1 MITVIIP
8 ALNEVDTIDK
18 VVAFARSAPDVT
30 EVLVIDDKSL
40 DNTVF
45 QAKSAGA
52 TVITSTRLGKGASM
66 KDGLL
71 CAKNELL
78 VFLDGDIHPY
88 PEETIQRLMAPLI
101 RDEADFVKSC
111 FSRNAGRVTELVAR
125 PLLNILFPDLGGFT
139 QPLSGMIAGK
149 KSFLQQIDFRDDYG
163 VDIGI
168 LIDMHLMKARIKE
181 VNIGHIEN
189 KSRPWQALGKMSKE
203 VSQTII
209 QKALQQNKPNANLE
223 ELQSLSEIR
232 DQMDFAIKESLLG
245 LDKLIVFDMDNT
257 LLDGKFIDT
266 CALLYGFEK
275 PLLEIRSMEND
286 PVLVTK
292 SIARLMKG
300 LNISQI
306 LAVADR
312 IPLARNAMEL
322 ISHLKSK
329 GYVAGIITDSYDVVA
344 NHIKTRI
351 GADFSLGNELEFSK
365 SVATGE
371 VKIPSFFFNQ
381 PGSICKHTLCKT
393 HAAMYILNKYNIPLN
408 NMVAVGDGAN
418 DLCMIKNAGI
428 GVSFC
433 SGNELLN
440 VVADIKISE
449 RSFETLYDYL

>member
-1 MITVIIP
+1 
-8 ALNEVDTIDK
+8 
-18 VVAFARSAPDVT
+18 
-30 EVLVIDDKSL
+30 
-40 DNTVF
+40 
-45 QAKSAGA
+45 
-52 TVITSTRLGKGASM
+52 
-66 KDGLL
+66 
-71 CAKNELL
+71 
-78 VFLDGDIHPY
+78 
-88 PEETIQRLMAPLI
+88 
-101 RDEADFVKSC
+101 
-111 FSRNAGRVTELVAR
+111 
-125 PLLNILFPDLGGFT
+125 
-139 QPLSGMIAGK
+139 
-149 KSFLQQIDFRDDYG
+149 
-163 VDIGI
+163 
-168 LIDMHLMKARIKE
+168 
-181 VNIGHIEN
+181 
-189 KSRPWQALGKMSKE
+189 
-203 VSQTII
+203 
-209 QKALQQNKPNANLE
+209 
-223 ELQSLSEIR
+223 
-232 DQMDFAIKESLLG
+232 
-245 LDKLIVFDMDNT
+245 MDNT